1 MSIKPKPL
9 IVFISLS
16 LISGC
21 GSKSTVSNSQQSI
34 QVSAVESSAETITKD
49 LNAEKQDA
57 GRKYLE
63 IVNAVNC
70 ATKKRT
76 ELENANSNEDGTVGI
91 AAFDET
97 IKLYGEI
104 ASYRQIAYR
113 ALLNYEWP
121 ENVQV
126 EIRNLASEWAK
137 WAQEEQAISET
148 VNVATF
154 NTLVNELI
162 KKSNTS
168 IANPGLVRGL
178 LGLDPA
184 TVTDNG

>member
-1 MSIKPKPL
+1 MSIMSKPL
-9 IVFISLS
+9 IILISLS

-21 GSKSTVSNSQQSI
+21 GSKSTVSNAQQST
-34 QVSAVESSAETITKD
+34 QVTAVESSAETITKD
-49 LNAEKQDA
+49 LNAEKQAA
-57 GRKYLE
+57 GQKYLE

-76 ELENANSNEDGTVGI
+76 ELENANINDDGTVDI

-104 ASYRQIAYR
+104 ASYRQVAYR
-113 ALLNYEWP
+113 SLLNYEWP
-121 ENVQV
+121 ENVQA

-148 VNVATF
+148 VNIATF
-154 NTLVNELI
+154 NTLVNDLI
-162 KKSNTS
+162 KKSNSS

-178 LGLDPA
+178 LGLDSA
-184 TVTDNG
+184 SVTDNC